1 MTEKRI
7 PVAERILGANDD
19 LAAINRSM
27 LDAHGVHAINIMAS
41 PGAGKTTLIL
51 RTAQALQGRRS
62 LAVIEGDIAS
72 SVDADKVRAAGVPA
86 VQINT
91 GGNCH
96 LDALQVRGALEQLP
110 LAQTDL
116 LLIENVGNLI
126 CPVAFD
132 LGEHTR
138 LAIASVPEGDD
149 KPHKYPGIYSAVDV
163 LALTKIDLLPYV
175 PFDRVEFRRL
185 VRSLNPAIRM
195 FELSCV
201 SGEGM
206 DEWIAWLLERTPRG
220 K

>member
-1 MTEKRI
+1 MLEKRV
-7 PVAERILGANDD
+7 PVVERILGANDA
-19 LAAINRSM
+19 LASANRAL
-27 LDAHGVHAINIMAS
+27 LDTHGVHAVNIMAS

-51 RTAQALQGRRS
+51 RTAQALRGRRS

-96 LDALQVRGALEQLP
+96 LDAAQIHGALQQLP
-110 LAQTDL
+110 LDDADL

-163 LALTKIDLLPYV
+163 LVLTKIDLLPYV

-185 VRSLNPAIRM
+185 VRSLNPAIRV

-201 SGEGM
+201 TGEGV
-206 DEWIAWLLERTPRG
+206 DEWIAWLLERTSRPR
-220 K
+220 